1 VRSYD
6 ICARYAGDEFV
17 VVLHGCP
24 AEEAQAKAAAL
35 QRAIADTRF
44 EPAAGETRPLEISVG
59 VAMYPEQGETFDQLL
74 SVADRAMFDNKRA
87 TASRDT
93 ARAARRARPARK
105 AHLAVNRGLVPA
117 V

>member
-1 VRSYD
+1 M
-6 ICARYAGDEFV
+6 
-17 VVLHGCP
+17 VLHGCP
-24 AEEAQAKAAAL
+24 ADEAQAKAATL

-59 VAMYPEQGETFDQLL
+59 VAMYPERGETFDELL
-74 SVADRAMFDNKRA
+74 SAADRAMFDNKRA
-87 TASRDT
+87 AASRDS

-117 V
+117 I